1 VLQSR
6 AEIQPRR
13 RRGQQQPIRH
23 DLLHGIDEGLA
34 AGVHG
39 YDHVRLERLQLGDD
53 LIRIVGP
60 CRPEMEAA
68 DQRMQLLDAG
78 DLLRLPD
85 CVENA
90 DAAARGDD
98 H

>member
-1 VLQSR
+1 M
-6 AEIQPRR
+6 
-13 RRGQQQPIRH
+13 
-23 DLLHGIDEGLA
+23 LA
-34 AGVHG
+34 AAVHG
-39 YDHVRLERLQLGDD
+39 HDHGRRQLLQLGDD
-53 LIRIVGP
+53 LIRIVGR

-90 DAAARGDD
+90 DVAARGDD